1 MASDREL
8 GMFRDISRRDFVNG
22 SAVALGALGTP
33 SLARAAA
40 KAVAGG
46 GVETSYPPAKT
57 GMRGSHPGAFENA
70 HALRDGTLDIHSAFD
85 TGETYDCVV
94 VGAGMSGLAAAHF
107 FSKNVGPG
115 ASILIIDNHDDFG
128 GVAKRNEFTVNGR
141 KLVIN
146 GGTLNIESPQR
157 YNQWARSVLDDIGVD
172 LPRYEA
178 ANKTNKELYRS
189 LGLGSAHFFDKETW
203 QRDMLLA
210 AGGEGGRGGR
220 TMSPDFV
227 NATPLSAKAK
237 ADMLRLLAPDQPDY
251 LTGMSITDKKALLA
265 KTSLQD
271 YYLKIVKV
279 DPQVLWFYSRYGE
292 GNHCV
297 GADANP
303 ALLAWMSG
311 LPGFSG
317 LGLGAVPDG
326 LFENLPGG
334 QHGKQ
339 KEGGKSVHFPGR
351 AMRCSPACWSPASS
365 PMPSPRA
372 RRRKW
377 ARRWSTMASWTA
389 MESLSASAS
398 TAPSSMS
405 AMTATRR
412 RPARR
417 SSPTSPA
424 ASSSRV
430 RAKSVVMACWNMFI
444 PLSHSG
450 HAGGAEGSA
459 RLWRYG
465 SARLHQ
471 CRGAQLEGVGE
482 AKGQQY
488 HGAVHVPL
496 VGRADRG
503 GGDRRPDVPQTP
515 DEPMLLH
522 LGKVMSVPGLPK
534 RDQHRAGRAQL
545 LGLSIRGFRAQ
556 HARSAR
562 QDALRRRLRSGARH
576 RRDHRLPLAP
586 MATLIPIT
594 ASMILSNGAT
604 PRPTTGLAYVH
615 ASLGVLSRSPT
626 PTPRPVL
633 TRTRRFSKRIARS
646 RKRSSCGPIRSLGG
660 HNPRS
665 GRSRFQTQAP
675 SRGCVD
681 IFE

>member
-107 FSKNVGPG
+107 FSKNVGPD
-115 ASILIIDNHDDFG
+115 ARILIVDNHDDFG

-178 ANKTNKELYRS
+178 ANKTNKDLYRS

-237 ADMLRLLAPDQPDY
+237 ADMLRLLAPNQPDY
-251 LTGMSITDKKALLA
+251 LPGMSVADKKALLA

-339 KEGGKSVHFPGR
+339 KEGGKSVHFPDGN
-351 AMRCSPACWSPASS
+351 AMLARLLVASLIPDAIAARTQEEMGTAVVDYGKLDSDGKPVRIRLSSTVVNVRHDGDPATASEAIVTYITGS
-365 PMPSPRA
+365 
-372 RRRKW
+372 K
-377 ARRWSTMASWTA
+377 
-389 MESLSASAS
+389 LQ
-398 TAPSSMS
+398 
-405 AMTATRR
+405 
-412 RPARR
+412 
-417 SSPTSPA
+417 
-424 ASSSRV
+424 RV

-444 PLSHSG
+444 PYLIPDMP
-450 HAGGAEGSA
+450 AAQKEA
-459 RLWRYG
+459 LAYG
-465 SARLHQ
+465 
-471 CRGAQLEGVGE
+471 V
-482 AKGQQY
+482 KG
-488 HGAVHVPL
+488 PL
-496 VGRADRG
+496 VYTSVAVRNWKAWEKLKVSNITAPSMFHSSVGLTEAVG
-503 GGDRRPDVPQTP
+503 IGDLTFPQTP

-545 LGLSIRGFRAQ
+545 LGLSFDDFERSTRDQLGRMLSGGGFDPGRDIAAITVNRWPHGYAYTYNSIYDPVEWCYTETDDRPCVRARKPWGLVTIANSDAAASP
-556 HARSAR
+556 HTDAAFLEAHRAVSEAIELRTYPFAR
-562 QDALRRRLRSGARH
+562 Q
-576 RRDHRLPLAP
+576 
-586 MATLIPIT
+586 
-594 ASMILSNGAT
+594 
-604 PRPTTGLAYVH
+604 V
-615 ASLGVLSRSPT
+615 
-626 PTPRPVL
+626 
-633 TRTRRFSKRIARS
+633 
-646 RKRSSCGPIRSLGG
+646 
-660 HNPRS
+660 
-665 GRSRFQTQAP
+665 
-675 SRGCVD
+675 
-681 IFE
+681 